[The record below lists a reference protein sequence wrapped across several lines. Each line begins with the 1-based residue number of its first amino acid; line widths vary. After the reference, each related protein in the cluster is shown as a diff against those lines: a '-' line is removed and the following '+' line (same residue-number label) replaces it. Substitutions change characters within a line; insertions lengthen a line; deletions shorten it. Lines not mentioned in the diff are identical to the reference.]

1 MFQRFIGFESKESDF
16 DFDRKDFW
24 DFEQPG
30 GALRQPGTPLRQP
43 ATSLRQPGTMKK
55 TVSSITGNS
64 FLWFYE
70 QLPGLLFCTREPVS
84 PRSTSPSVDSII
96 WFVTLFE
103 MVFAT
108 ICNKSLTSP
117 CDCLNS

>member
-1 MFQRFIGFESKESDF
+1 M
-16 DFDRKDFW
+16 DFDRIDFS
-24 DFEQPG
+24 DFVQPG
-30 GALRQPGTPLRQP
+30 GALRQPGTSLRQPVAPLRQP
-43 ATSLRQPGTMKK
+43 VASLRQPANNEK
-55 TVSSITGNS
+55 TVSSIKGNS

-70 QLPGLLFCTREPVS
+70 QLPGLVFCTREPVS
-84 PRSTSPSVDSII
+84 PRNTSPSVDSII
-96 WFVTLFE
+96 WLVTLFE